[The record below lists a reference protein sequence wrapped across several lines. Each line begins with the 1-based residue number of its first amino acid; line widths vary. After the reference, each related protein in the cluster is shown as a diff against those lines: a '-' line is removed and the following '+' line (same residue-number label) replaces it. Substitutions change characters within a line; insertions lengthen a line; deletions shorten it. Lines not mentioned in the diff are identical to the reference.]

1 MGKKCKLEI
10 DHPNFRKGDSLSLL
24 AGLTKLVEQVG
35 QDHTISGWVNHP
47 MPHFPDYQNKIWK
60 WDFRPEGERASTRKG
75 WRLYAWVPDPD
86 ASEPVQ
92 AIAFVCY
99 DKDETPKGDH
109 PSFLAKA
116 LKKFLVENR
125 TPGEEERFR
134 RQITDE
140 GKIVSLCLGC
150 CEVVII
156 CTEEAAVLS
165 AEEAHNCNP

>member
-1 MGKKCKLEI
+1 MGKRCKLDV
-10 DHPNFRKGDSLSLL
+10 DHPNFRKGDSPSLL
-24 AGLTKLVEQVG
+24 DGLKKLVELVG
-35 QDHTISGWVNHP
+35 QDHALSGWVNHP
-47 MPHFPDYQNKIWK
+47 MPGFKEYQNKIWK

-75 WRLYAWVPDPD
+75 WRLYALVSDSN
-86 ASEPVQ
+86 ATEPVP
-92 AIAFVCY
+92 AIAFLCY

-116 LKKFLVENR
+116 LKKFLAESR
-125 TPGEEERFR
+125 TADAEERFK

-156 CTEEAAVLS
+156 CAEETAVIS